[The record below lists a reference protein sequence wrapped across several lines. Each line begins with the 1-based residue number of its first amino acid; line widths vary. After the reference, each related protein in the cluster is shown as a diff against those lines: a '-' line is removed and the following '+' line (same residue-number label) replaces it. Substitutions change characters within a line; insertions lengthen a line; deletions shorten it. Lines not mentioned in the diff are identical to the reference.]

1 MQQKIFS
8 QRDRIWKRFA
18 FGILLVFPLIL
29 LAQTSSKTATITLKE
44 VALEAPKLKTSRF
57 KMPSSISSLNLIPL
71 QGFQQQLSLQEYLRA
86 VPGLFSLN
94 SNNYAQDLRLSI
106 RGFGSRAAFGIRG
119 VKLIVDGIPETTP
132 DGQGQVDNLPLGILR
147 QLEVLRGPS
156 ASLYGNA
163 AGGVVYLN
171 TLDSLQ
177 GETIIFRAT
186 MGSYAYQNY
195 QLTTQIG
202 GKKTTALVHLNRT
215 TTDGFRKFSGLEQ
228 NIFNAKIKHELSS
241 RSRVSF
247 QMNYTNSP
255 KAEDPGGLK
264 LEETEVDFMQARGRN
279 VEYNTFEKID
289 QFKIGF
295 RWEQQWGSHWDL
307 DSYAFYS
314 FRDFYGKLPFENGG
328 IIDLF
333 RNYYGLGTRLT
344 YKETQE
350 QFTHR
355 WQLGIENSSQ
365 RDQRE
370 RFLNLKGNQGDS
382 VFSQEERFGN
392 FGVSLLDELQ
402 WEKVLI
408 RTGLRYDYQ
417 TLGVNTDTENQEYT
431 VLNPSIGL
439 SYAIA
444 KNQRVFVNFSTSFET
459 PTLSELSAN
468 PSGEEGLNL
477 DLNPSKAINYELGW
491 KCQTALA
498 YFEAT
503 SFYIQSSNEILPY
516 ELEDF
521 PGRSFYRNVGAT
533 IRYGLELAAT
543 LQWNQWAFQASLTQ
557 AQYQFDQ
564 ENEADI
570 LDGKSLPGIPNSQL
584 FFQLDYTSQADWKWV
599 LSGEHIGSFY
609 ADNTNSVE
617 IKSFQKVQ
625 FQAQKTLSLSWSEFD
640 FFGGINNLFNTTYFD
655 NIRLNA
661 FGGRFYEPAPG
672 RNFYLG
678 TRFNF

>member
-215 TTDGFRKFSGLEQ
+215 TTDGFRKFSRLEQ

-468 PSGEEGLNL
+468 PF
-477 DLNPSKAINYELGW
+477 W
-491 KCQTALA
+491 
-498 YFEAT
+498 
-503 SFYIQSSNEILPY
+503 
-516 ELEDF
+516 
-521 PGRSFYRNVGAT
+521 
-533 IRYGLELAAT
+533 
-543 LQWNQWAFQASLTQ
+543 
-557 AQYQFDQ
+557 
-564 ENEADI
+564 
-570 LDGKSLPGIPNSQL
+570 
-584 FFQLDYTSQADWKWV
+584 
-599 LSGEHIGSFY
+599 
-609 ADNTNSVE
+609 
-617 IKSFQKVQ
+617 
-625 FQAQKTLSLSWSEFD
+625 
-640 FFGGINNLFNTTYFD
+640 
-655 NIRLNA
+655 
-661 FGGRFYEPAPG
+661 
-672 RNFYLG
+672 
-678 TRFNF
+678 

>member
-8 QRDRIWKRFA
+8 QRDRIWKHFA

-215 TTDGFRKFSGLEQ
+215 TTDGFRKFSGLQQ

-247 QMNYTNSP
+247 QINYTNSP

-295 RWEQQWGSHWDL
+295 RWEQHWGSHWDL

-370 RFLNLKGNQGDS
+370 RFLNLKGYQGDS

-417 TLGVNTDTENQEYT
+417 TLGVSTDTENQEYT

-444 KNQRVFVNFSTSFET
+444 KNQRIFVNFSTSFET

-503 SFYIQSSNEILPY
+503 TFYIQSSNEILPY
-516 ELEDF
+516 EIEDF

-533 IRYGLELAAT
+533 IRYGLEFAAT

-557 AQYQFDQ
+557 AQYQLDQ
-564 ENEADI
+564 ENEADG

-661 FGGRFYEPAPG
+661 FAGRFYEPAPG
-672 RNFYLG
+672 RNFFFG
-678 TRFNF
+678 TRFTF

>member
-264 LEETEVDFMQARGRN
+264 LEETEDDFMQARGRN

-295 RWEQQWGSHWDL
+295 RCEQQWGSHWDL

-417 TLGVNTDTENQEYT
+417 TLGVNTDTDNQEYT

-564 ENEADI
+564 ENEADG

-640 FFGGINNLFNTTYFD
+640 FFGGINNVFNTTYFD

-672 RNFYLG
+672 RNVFFG
-678 TRFNF
+678 TRFTF